1 VILSKANGGLLPLAA
16 QQSIAAQ
23 YNLPLWDVERLA
35 LEAGILPLRYARN
48 RDTINVGQQL
58 QLHHAHVALIGCGGL
73 GGHAAEM
80 LARIGVGHLTLIDPD
95 VFDEHNLNRQNFSTP
110 DVLGEPKVH
119 VLQHHLSAINP
130 AVQIRPLVHR
140 FEPQDDLSLIR
151 DADVV
156 IDALDN
162 PEIKRALAGVSR
174 SEPFHFVHGA
184 IAGMSGQLAVNATL
198 EHLYPDGTH
207 GAETQAGNLAYSAV
221 FIAAMQVSETIKL
234 ILGIGESLER
244 DVLRTDLAYND
255 FVFLPV

>member
-1 VILSKANGGLLPLAA
+1 VILAKANDGLLSLAA

-23 YNLPLWDVERLA
+23 YDLPFWDVERQA

-48 RDTINVGQQL
+48 RDTINAGQQL
-58 QLHHAHVALIGCGGL
+58 LLHQARVALIGCGGL

-119 VLQHHLSAINP
+119 VLQHHLLTINP
-130 AVQIRPLVHR
+130 AVQIRPLMHR
-140 FEPQDDLSLIR
+140 FDPREDRELIR

-156 IDALDN
+156 IDALDH
-162 PEIKRALAGVSR
+162 PQIKQALAELSR

-184 IAGMSGQLAVNATL
+184 IAGTSGQLAVNATL

-221 FIAAMQVSETIKL
+221 FIAAMQVSETVKL
-234 ILGIGESLER
+234 ILGIGESLEGQA
-244 DVLRTDLAYND
+244 LRTDLAYND
-255 FVFLPV
+255 FIFLPV